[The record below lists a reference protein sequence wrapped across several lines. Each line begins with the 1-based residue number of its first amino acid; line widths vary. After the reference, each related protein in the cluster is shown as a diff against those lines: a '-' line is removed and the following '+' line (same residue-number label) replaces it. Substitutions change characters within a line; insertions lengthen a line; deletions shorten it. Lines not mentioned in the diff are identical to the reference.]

1 MFGVVGVLCIL
12 NKSRLSVRLVVLT
25 ERSVKTFNF
34 NIKNGSLKQV
44 KRDLLYRLRQYCKYS
59 KDFNEM
65 SKILNKDYKFV
76 EDLINDF
83 NYNLYYMP
91 YLNNKNRYNIDMEV
105 IYG

>member
-1 MFGVVGVLCIL
+1 
-12 NKSRLSVRLVVLT
+12 
-25 ERSVKTFNF
+25 
-34 NIKNGSLKQV
+34 
-44 KRDLLYRLRQYCKYS
+44 
-59 KDFNEM
+59 M

-105 IYG
+105 IYE

>member
-12 NKSRLSVRLVVLT
+12 NKSRLSVRLIVLT

-34 NIKNGSLKQV
+34 NIKNGSVKQV
-44 KRDLLYRLRQYCKYS
+44 KRDLLYRLRQYCKYG
-59 KDFNEM
+59 KDCSEM
-65 SKILNKDYKFV
+65 SKILNKDYKFI
-76 EDLINDF
+76 EDLIQDF

-105 IYG
+105 IYE